1 MDRGR
6 WDCKGMDFNETVLLS
21 SAIAKAYILK
31 LCFFKNHLKQ
41 EKTEDNHGTRKFLIQ
56 QPSRNSSPS
65 LSNLPGTAS
74 VVQNFPVNSLKRK
87 FHDDESVVFLDD
99 MILQPLK
106 DRSD

>member
-6 WDCKGMDFNETVLLS
+6 WDCKGMDFNKTVLLY
-21 SAIAKAYILK
+21 SAIAIFSNYD
-31 LCFFKNHLKQ
+31 FFENHLKQ

-56 QPSRNSSPS
+56 EPSRNSSPS
-65 LSNLPGTAS
+65 LSNLSGTAP
-74 VVQNFPVNSLKRK
+74 VVQNVPVNSLKRK